1 MTIKKYQGLRIWV
14 VILLSSS
21 IAISIN
27 LHNYVWPVIAVTV
40 AMLILYIAR
49 QKVDGVLADE
59 RDYIMAGQAARY
71 SLTIFAFLMMIGVFS
86 FLALQDKNPVFADL
100 STIFAYLTCLLMF
113 INFLVFY
120 FLKTKISKDKPGLIA
135 SLKHY
140 LPYLILAFF
149 LALIV
154 VVASLR
160 LFSGEDGWICQDGV
174 WVKHGQPRTA
184 MPEGNCR

>member
-1 MTIKKYQGLRIWV
+1 MTIKKYQSLRMGV

-27 LHNYVWPVIAVTV
+27 LHNYLWPVIAVTV
-40 AMLILYIAR
+40 AMLVLYVAK
-49 QKVDGVLADE
+49 QKVQGVLADE

-86 FLALQDKNPVFADL
+86 FLALQDKDPVFADL

-113 INFLVFY
+113 INSLVFY

-154 VVASLR
+154 TVAGLR
-160 LFSGEDGWICQDGV
+160 LFSGEDDWICQNGA
-174 WVKHGQPRTA
+174 WVQHGQPRA
-184 MPEGNCR
+184 PMPSGSCR